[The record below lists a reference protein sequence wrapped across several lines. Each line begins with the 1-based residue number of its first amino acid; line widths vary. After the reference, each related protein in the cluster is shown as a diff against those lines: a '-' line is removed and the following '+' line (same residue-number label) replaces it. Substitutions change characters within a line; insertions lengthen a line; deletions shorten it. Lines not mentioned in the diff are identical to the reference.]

1 MTKKQ
6 NKRIAR
12 KNASK
17 WVDDSN
23 KQSMSAPK
31 RNYGDGKTK

>member
-12 KNASK
+12 KNAAK
-17 WVDDSN
+17 WVDDST

-31 RNYGDGKTK
+31 RNWGDGRTR